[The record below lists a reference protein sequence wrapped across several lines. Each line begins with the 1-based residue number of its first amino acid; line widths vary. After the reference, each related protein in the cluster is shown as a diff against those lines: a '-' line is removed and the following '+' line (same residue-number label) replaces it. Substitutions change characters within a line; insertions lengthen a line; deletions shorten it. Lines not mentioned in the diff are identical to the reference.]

1 MISYRLWSAPVY
13 AFAAMG
19 DHEERRDLAA
29 MLAPLAR
36 DLMAA
41 EHPVLARHGLTMWGY
56 IVLGALEDEPRSS
69 QAALAEGIGADK
81 TRIIATLDALQ
92 AAGLI
97 TREPDP
103 ADRRARILSITP
115 AGRRARKGA
124 RDEIQRNEERLLG
137 RLSET
142 DRQAF
147 LRAADVLSSLPAA
160 EVLTDPDAG

>member
-1 MISYRLWSAPVY
+1 MNDPV
-13 AFAAMG
+13 
-19 DHEERRDLAA
+19 ERRDLAA

-56 IVLGALEDEPRSS
+56 VVLGALQGEPRRS

-92 AAGLI
+92 ADGLI

-115 AGRRARKGA
+115 AGRRTREAA
-124 RDEIQRNEERLLG
+124 RDEIQRNEERLLD
-137 RLSET
+137 RLGET

-147 LRAADVLSSLPAA
+147 LRAADVLSSLPASQILA
-160 EVLTDPDAG
+160 GPDGG

>member
-1 MISYRLWSAPVY
+1 MNDPV
-13 AFAAMG
+13 
-19 DHEERRDLAA
+19 ERRDLAA

-56 IVLGALEDEPRSS
+56 VVLGALQGEPRRS

-92 AAGLI
+92 ADGLI

-115 AGRRARKGA
+115 ACRRTREAA
-124 RDEIQRNEERLLG
+124 RDEIQRNEERLLD
-137 RLSET
+137 RLGET

-147 LRAADVLSSLPAA
+147 LRAADVLSSLPASQILA
-160 EVLTDPDAG
+160 GPDGG